1 MITIAQIL
9 MGVGVLGLVYIL
21 HLLCKRNDDD
31 NFNAGML
38 IA

>member
-9 MGVGVLGLVYIL
+9 IGVGILGLAYIL
-21 HLLCKRNDDD
+21 YHLFKRNDDD